1 MAAIIKRE
9 FNAYFR
15 SPLGYVFIAVYLFFS
30 GTYFNQVLTSGMA
43 SLFPQIYYG
52 MFSIILL
59 LLPLLTMRLMSED
72 KKLKTD
78 QLLLTS
84 PVSVPGLVLGKF
96 IAALSVYAI
105 CVGFTLIYGVVFSRY
120 TDPGW
125 ALIFGNVVG
134 AILFGGAFIAIGI
147 FISSLTE
154 SMVIA
159 AMGTFVVS
167 ALFILLDILPANAN
181 SKVLDFIV
189 KWGSFVERYT
199 PFTQGLLDVSSIIF
213 FLSVAAI
220 FLFLSVRV
228 IESKRWR

>member
-30 GTYFNQVLTSGMA
+30 GTYFTQVLTSGMA

-96 IAALSVYAI
+96 IAALSVYPYLRRGFQPLHRSRLGAYIRKRSWRNSFRRSVYCHRYLHFVPYREYGNCRHGYI
-105 CVGFTLIYGVVFSRY
+105 CRIR
-120 TDPGW
+120 
-125 ALIFGNVVG
+125 
-134 AILFGGAFIAIGI
+134 
-147 FISSLTE
+147 SLY
-154 SMVIA
+154 
-159 AMGTFVVS
+159 S
-167 ALFILLDILPANAN
+167 A
-181 SKVLDFIV
+181 
-189 KWGSFVERYT
+189 
-199 PFTQGLLDVSSIIF
+199 
-213 FLSVAAI
+213 
-220 FLFLSVRV
+220 
-228 IESKRWR
+228 